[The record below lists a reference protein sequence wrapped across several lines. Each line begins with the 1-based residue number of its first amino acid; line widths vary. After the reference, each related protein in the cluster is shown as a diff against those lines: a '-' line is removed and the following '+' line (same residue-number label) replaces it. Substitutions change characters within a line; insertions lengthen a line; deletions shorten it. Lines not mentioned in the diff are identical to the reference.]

1 LFAIRAYYRS
11 EAKVRMTM
19 NLTVATLLAEGV
31 RRLRAFAAGTAPGAT
46 PELDAQVLLAHVL
59 GVPRVRLRSHPE
71 SLPEPEGTRRYRA
84 LLERRAA
91 GEPVAYLT
99 GEKDFWTLRLQV
111 TSAVLIPRPE
121 TEHVIKVAL
130 DRLGGRKD
138 LPLSIADVGTGSG
151 CIAVALA
158 HELSRAAIF
167 ATDISP
173 AALEIARRN
182 AARHG
187 VADRIHFMEG
197 DLLQPV
203 RSLLPPRQF
212 LDMVV
217 SNPPYIGREEQP
229 QLPREVRE
237 HEPHTALFAGPTGVE
252 LYSRLIAETEE
263 VLGENGIIVLELG
276 HNSLQHV
283 QSIFNASIAWSGF
296 VVQDDLAGIARVI
309 SALRR
314 AAC

>member
-1 LFAIRAYYRS
+1 MQRLEAAGVPSHALSTELLLMHVLQRDRAWLYAHAGDALDPAAGREYFR
-11 EAKVRMTM
+11 
-19 NLTVATLLAEGV
+19 LLDSRAEGV
-31 RRLRAFAAGTAPGAT
+31 PT
-46 PELDAQVLLAHVL
+46 Q
-59 GVPRVRLRSHPE
+59 
-71 SLPEPEGTRRYRA
+71 
-84 LLERRAA
+84 
-91 GEPVAYLT
+91 YLT
-99 GEKDFWTLRLQV
+99 GYQEFWGLEFEV
-111 TSAVLIPRPE
+111 NPAVLIPRPE
-121 TEHVIKVAL
+121 TEHVIEVAL